1 LAFGAPSLKGRALRC
16 LAQREHSR
24 AEIARKLARHAQDA
38 QDARGGPEGST
49 TEQIDQVLDE
59 LSALGLL
66 SEERAAQSVLNGQ
79 GQRYGIRK
87 LKQTLQ
93 AKGLPAPLVSSTL
106 QRART
111 TEFER
116 ALAVWQRRFGTAAVE
131 PAEKARQM
139 RFLAARGF
147 EGDIIRRVVAG
158 GDALEDAHTHADAD
172 SDLS

>member
-24 AEIARKLARHAQDA
+24 AEVARKLARHALDVK
-38 QDARGGPEGST
+38 DGPDGPDRIT
-49 TEQIDQVLDE
+49 TEQIDRVLDE

-93 AKGLPAPLVSSTL
+93 AKGLPAPLVASTL
-106 QRART
+106 QQART
-111 TEFER
+111 TELER
-116 ALAVWQRRFGTAAVE
+116 ARAVWQRRFGTPTVE
-131 PAEKARQM
+131 PSEKARQM

-158 GDALEDAHTHADAD
+158 GDALADAQAHADTD
-172 SDLS
+172 SDPA

>member
-24 AEIARKLARHAQDA
+24 AEVARKLARHALDVK
-38 QDARGGPEGST
+38 DGPDCIT
-49 TEQIDQVLDE
+49 TEQIDRVLDE

-93 AKGLPAPLVSSTL
+93 AKGLPAPLVASTL
-106 QRART
+106 QQART
-111 TEFER
+111 TELER
-116 ALAVWQRRFGTAAVE
+116 ARAVWQRRFGTPTVE
-131 PAEKARQM
+131 PSEKARQM

-158 GDALEDAHTHADAD
+158 GDALADAHAHADTD
-172 SDLS
+172 SDPA